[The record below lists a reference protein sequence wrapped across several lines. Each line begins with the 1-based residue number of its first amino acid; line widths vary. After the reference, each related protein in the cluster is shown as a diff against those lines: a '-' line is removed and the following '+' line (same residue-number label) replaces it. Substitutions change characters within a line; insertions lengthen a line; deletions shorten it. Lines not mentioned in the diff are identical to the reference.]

1 MLLKGIPVYSEEAD
15 WNYQVFVVRT
25 LAAMIMFSLDVI
37 LKKGETPI
45 YKALLSLEFLN
56 HCSLRRTV
64 APALLYISS
73 RRIYCRCQVIV
84 LFLFSAWN
92 IELMLRY
99 HENQLH
105 FVTHSYLASIAA
117 VLGVRHFPVNA
128 ENVSHLVSVSH
139 RIGSNTHLSPA
150 HRYCLYL
157 CMSFMQNCW

>member
-1 MLLKGIPVYSEEAD
+1 MDL
-15 WNYQVFVVRT
+15 NYQVFVVKT
-25 LAAMIMFSLDVI
+25 LTAMIMFSLDVI

-45 YKALLSLEFLN
+45 YKDLLFLEFLN

-64 APALLYISS
+64 PLTLLYISS

-84 LFLFSAWN
+84 LFLFSDRN

-99 HENQLH
+99 HENQLQ

-117 VLGVRHFPVNA
+117 VLGVRYFPVHA
-128 ENVSHLVSVSH
+128 ENVSRLVSVSH
-139 RIGSNTHLSPA
+139 RIGSNTHLSSA

-157 CMSFMQNCW
+157 YMSFMQNSS

>member
-1 MLLKGIPVYSEEAD
+1 
-15 WNYQVFVVRT
+15 
-25 LAAMIMFSLDVI
+25 MITFSLDVI

-45 YKALLSLEFLN
+45 YKALLFLGFLN
-56 HCSLRRTV
+56 HCSLRRTIPLTV
-64 APALLYISS
+64 LYISS

-84 LFLFSAWN
+84 LFLFSARN
-92 IELMLRY
+92 VELMLRY

-128 ENVSHLVSVSH
+128 DNVSHLVPVSN
-139 RIGSNTHLSPA
+139 RIGSNTHLSSA

-157 CMSFMQNCW
+157 YMSFVQNSS